1 MVWFCILKVRGRS
14 GVRGDRFLLS
24 PKLSEVSDWPP
35 FSALALSSSGQEHLG
50 SLLASRIYCPAVP
63 SGHWSSVTVQTSR
76 ASTECSHWADCI
88 AYLTLRFRASLG
100 IWARKRE
107 KAYVHPQ
114 IEGSTAGLRKMSCRK
129 PKFFREN
136 FPKVTF
142 DIALFVY
149 FLPGQRANSI
159 LCPN

>member
-1 MVWFCILKVRGRS
+1 MVYAQLVGRWIIRKGAGIYTYVGWHRHCTSESRSIL
-14 GVRGDRFLLS
+14 
-24 PKLSEVSDWPP
+24 
-35 FSALALSSSGQEHLG
+35 EHLG

>member
-100 IWARKRE
+100 IWARERE
-107 KAYVHPQ
+107 KAYVRSSPNWRLNSRL
-114 IEGSTAGLRKMSCRK
+114 EKNEL
-129 PKFFREN
+129 PKAEILQRE
-136 FPKVTF
+136 FSQSDVWHCPVCLFSSWPK
-142 DIALFVY
+142 
-149 FLPGQRANSI
+149 GQLHIVS
-159 LCPN
+159 